1 MKQYGL
7 IGKSI
12 NHSYSK
18 KFFSKKFSDE
28 GIDANYELYQLETIE
43 EFPELIAKHPDLDGL
58 NVTIPYK
65 QEVMRYLNEL
75 DQSAKMVGAVNTIKI
90 EHFKGGIR
98 LKGYNT
104 DVVGFEE
111 LLSAVANTKRKNRAL
126 ILGTG
131 GASRAVQYVF
141 RKNGIGFLLVSRS
154 SAKHG
159 QVNYHVLTKSVFAKY
174 NIIVN
179 TTPLGMSPKTDAK
192 PPIPYEFINQNH
204 VLIDL
209 IYNPEQTQFLQIGQQ
224 KGAQTI
230 NGLQMLLTQ
239 AEASWNI
246 WNSKK

>member
-12 NHSYSK
+12 THSYSK

-28 GIDANYELYQLETIE
+28 GIEANYELYHLESIE
-43 EFPELIAKHPDLDGL
+43 ELPELLLKNPELAGL

-90 EHFKGGIR
+90 EQSKSAIR

-104 DVVGFEE
+104 DVVGFDG
-111 LLSAVANTKRKNRAL
+111 LLSSVVDVKGKNRAL

-131 GASRAVQYVF
+131 GASRAVQYVL
-141 RKNGIGFLLVSRS
+141 RKNGIGFLLVSRGN
-154 SAKHG
+154 AKHG
-159 QVNYHVLTKSVFAKY
+159 QVNYHVLTKSVFFRY
-174 NIIVN
+174 NIIIN
-179 TTPLGMSPKTDAK
+179 TTPLGMSPNIDAK
-192 PPIPYEFINQNH
+192 PPIPYEYINNRH

-209 IYNPEQTQFLQIGQQ
+209 IYNPEQTKFLDIGKQA
-224 KGAQTI
+224 GAKTV
-230 NGLQMLLTQ
+230 NGMQMFEMQ

-246 WNSKK
+246 WNAKK

>member
-12 NHSYSK
+12 THSYSK
-18 KFFSKKFSDE
+18 KFFGTKFSE
-28 GIDANYELYQLETIE
+28 EAIDAAYELFHLETIE
-43 EFPELIAKHPDLDGL
+43 EFPELLLKHPELAGL

-90 EHFKGGIR
+90 DQQKAGTR

-104 DVVGFEE
+104 DVVGFDG
-111 LLSAVANTKRKNRAL
+111 LLSSVIDLTGKNRAL

-131 GASRAVQYVF
+131 GASRAVQYVL
-141 RKNGIGFLLVSRS
+141 RKNGIGFLLVSRG

-159 QVNYHVLTKSVFAKY
+159 QVNYHVLTKSVFFRY
-174 NIIVN
+174 NIIIN
-179 TTPLGMSPKTDAK
+179 TTPLGMSPNVDAK
-192 PPIPYEFINQNH
+192 PPIPYAYINKRH

-209 IYNPEQTQFLQIGQQ
+209 IYNPEETQFLEIGKQA
-224 KGAQTI
+224 GATTV
-230 NGLQMLLTQ
+230 NGMQMFEMQ

-246 WNSKK
+246 WNTKK